1 MQVRLWSDL
10 GADWGNILVKL
21 RRRFAA
27 QDATRVVTQLKLCNF
42 QAPELSSFRPAL
54 TATSA
59 SRYKKLN
66 CPRRSPVNARFAPDA
81 VFREWLVTAGRRAA
95 SNDMIS
101 INPKTWL
108 RGTRNIPS

>member
-1 MQVRLWSDL
+1 VARL
-10 GADWGNILVKL
+10 GRADWGNILVKL

-27 QDATRVVTQLKLCNF
+27 QDATRVVTQLKVCNF